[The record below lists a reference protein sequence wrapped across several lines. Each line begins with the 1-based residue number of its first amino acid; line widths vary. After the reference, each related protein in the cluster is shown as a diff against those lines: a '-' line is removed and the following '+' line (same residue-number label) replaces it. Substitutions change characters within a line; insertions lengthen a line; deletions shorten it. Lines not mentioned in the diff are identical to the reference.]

1 MKRASGR
8 PAKHWERGRRTMA
21 DVTTEFLFE
30 VSVDLEEAQQV
41 GATPHGNR
49 QIYYVKGG
57 TFEGRNLKGE
67 VLPGGGDWLLL
78 RPDGAGELDVR
89 ATLRTDDG
97 HLIYSYYRGILR
109 GQPDTADFYFRTA
122 PFYETASEKYGW
134 LNRIVAV
141 GVGTVETNRVSYD
154 VFEIV

>member
-1 MKRASGR
+1 
-8 PAKHWERGRRTMA
+8 MA
-21 DVTTEFLFE
+21 ELRSKLLFRMWA
-30 VSVDLEEAQQV
+30 DLAEAQDV
-41 GATPHGNR
+41 GAAPHGHR
-49 QIYYVKGG
+49 RIYYVTGG
-57 TFEGRNLKGE
+57 AFEGPAVRGE
-67 VLPGGGDWLLL
+67 VLPGGGDWLIL
-78 RPDGAGELDVR
+78 RSDGAGELDVR

-97 HLIYSYYRGILR
+97 HLIYTYYRGILR

-141 GVGTVETNRVSYD
+141 GVGTVEPHRVSYN

>member
-1 MKRASGR
+1 
-8 PAKHWERGRRTMA
+8 MA
-21 DVTTEFLFE
+21 ELRSTFLFQ
-30 VSVDLEEAQQV
+30 VTADLEEAQDV

-49 QIYYVKGG
+49 RIYYVTGG
-57 TFEGRNLKGE
+57 AFEGPKLRGE

-109 GQPDTADFYFRTA
+109 GQPDTSDFYFRTA

-141 GVGTVETNRVSYD
+141 GVGRVEPQRVSYD
-154 VFEIV
+154 VFEIL